1 MTTKTEER
9 ITIPVRGMTCASCV
23 GRVEGSL
30 SKVPGVTKAA
40 VNLATEEATVTYQP
54 DTAAI
59 TDLYAAVEAAGYEA
73 KPVSK
78 TFAVRN
84 MTCASCVK
92 RVEDALL
99 AVEGVERAQVNLATE
114 RVTVAYTPAV
124 QLDTLRDAVRAAGY
138 ELAREIDAAAE
149 LEDTEAAERAQEER
163 DLRLRVIFSAAI
175 GVTLIVL
182 AQSGHI
188 PGLSSVRPGAINLI
202 AWALATPV
210 LFWAGARFYR
220 GAWQVG
226 RHRSTDM
233 NTLIAVGTS
242 VAYFYSIVA
251 TVWPGLIEGA
261 AGVSA
266 DVYFETAAVIVAL
279 ILFGRWLEAR
289 AKGQTSAAIKRL
301 MGLQAKTARVVRDGE
316 ELDVAIEEVVA
327 GDTVI
332 VRPGEKIPVD
342 GVVLE
347 GQSSVDESMLTG
359 ESLPVDKEPDA
370 EVFGATINKT
380 GSFRFRATKVGSESA
395 LAQIIQ
401 LVQEAQGSKAPIQR
415 LADVIASYF
424 VPAVLVI
431 ALGSF
436 AVWLA
441 FGPSPAI
448 TYALLTAVAVLI
460 IACPCAL
467 GLATPTA
474 IMVGTGKGAEHGI
487 LIRGGESLETA
498 HKITTVVLDKT
509 GTITEGKPSV
519 TDVVAANG
527 LPPDEL
533 LRLAASAERGSEHP
547 LAEAIVAEAKARG
560 IALAEAEQ
568 FQALPGHGIEAQV
581 DGHRLL
587 LGNAKLMQDNG
598 RSAEQANEAQGR
610 AIERPY
616 DLDGL
621 ASQAEALANDGKTP
635 MFVAVDGQVA
645 GIIAV
650 ADTLKPEAREAV
662 SGLRSAGIEV
672 AMLTGDNRRTAEAI
686 ARQAG
691 IERVMAEVLPEE
703 KAAQVRAL
711 QEQGEVVAMVGD
723 GINDAPALAQA
734 DIGIAIGT
742 GTDVAMEA
750 SDITLIKGDPRDIAI
765 AIRLSKQ
772 TMRTIR
778 QNLFWAFFYNTALIP
793 LAAGV
798 LYPVF
803 SNSGVP
809 AGLEPFLGE
818 FGFLNPMLAAGAM
831 ALSSVSVMVNSL
843 RLRGFRPSAQ

>member
-1 MTTKTEER
+1 MATKTEER
-9 ITIPVRGMTCASCV
+9 VTIPVRGMTCASCV

-40 VNLATEEATVTYQP
+40 VNLATEEATVTYEP
-54 DTAAI
+54 DVSTV

-73 KPVSK
+73 KPVTK
-78 TFAVRN
+78 TFAVRG

-114 RVTVAYTPAV
+114 RVTVAYAPAV
-124 QLDTLRDAVRAAGY
+124 QLDTLRDAARAAGY
-138 ELAREIDAAAE
+138 ELVREIDASAE
-149 LEDTEAAERAQEER
+149 LEDTEAAERAKEER

-182 AQSGHI
+182 AQSAHI
-188 PGLSSVRPGAINLI
+188 PGLSSVRPGAINMI

-316 ELDVAIEEVVA
+316 ELDVPIEDVVA
-327 GDTVI
+327 GDIVI
-332 VRPGEKIPVD
+332 VRPGEKIAVD
-342 GVVLE
+342 GVVVE

-370 EVFGATINKT
+370 EVFGATMNKT
-380 GSFRFRATKVGSESA
+380 GSFRFRATKVGRESA

-441 FGPSPAI
+441 IGPSPAI
-448 TYALLTAVAVLI
+448 TFALLTAVAVLI

-519 TDVVAANG
+519 TDVVATDG
-527 LPPDEL
+527 LAADEL

-560 IALAEAEQ
+560 ITLVEAEQ

-587 LGNAKLMQDNG
+587 LGNAKLMQNNG
-598 RSAEQANEAQGR
+598 RSSGQ
-610 AIERPY
+610 PY
-616 DLDGL
+616 DLNGL
-621 ASQAEALANDGKTP
+621 SEQAEALANDGKTP
-635 MFVAVDGQVA
+635 MFIAVDDQMA

-662 SGLRSAGIEV
+662 SGLLSAGIKV
-672 AMLTGDNRRTAEAI
+672 VLLTGDNRRTAAAI

-703 KAAQVRAL
+703 KVAQVRAL

-750 SDITLIKGDPRDIAI
+750 SDITLIKGDPRDIAT

-778 QNLFWAFFYNTALIP
+778 QNLFWAFAYNTALIP

-798 LYPVF
+798 LYPIF
-803 SNSGVP
+803 SNGGVP

-831 ALSSVSVMVNSL
+831 ALSSVSVMANSL